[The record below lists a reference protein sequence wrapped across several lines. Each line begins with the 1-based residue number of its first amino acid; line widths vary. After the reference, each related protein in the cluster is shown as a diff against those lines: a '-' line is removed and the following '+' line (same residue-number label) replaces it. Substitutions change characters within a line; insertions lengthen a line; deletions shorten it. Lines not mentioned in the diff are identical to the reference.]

1 MNAPLIW
8 VVLPLVFAVILWLL
22 RWREGWVTRLG
33 VGLCLLLALLAWLVP
48 IDAGFRLFGR
58 RWEIESALALA
69 GRQLVV
75 GNNDRPL
82 LVFFYLIAAFWFGGS
97 REARAHRFMV
107 PYGLA
112 VAALLL
118 AALSV
123 QPFLYAALLVELAV
137 LLSIPLVSPP
147 GKPVGTGA
155 LRYLIFQTFA
165 MPFVLLAGWAL
176 SAVEA
181 NPVNTFFPLLAEVFL
196 GLGFALWLA
205 VFPFYTWMPL
215 VAEEADPYPLGYLL
229 MLLPM
234 TFLLLGVKYINA
246 VTWLKNLPEL
256 WEVLRLS
263 GVVMIV
269 TAGGWAVFQRHL
281 GRLFA
286 YAVIIETG
294 ISLLALSLNTP
305 ESMEIF
311 AMLFLPRVLALAL
324 WALSASVLQGLHRS
338 LRFEDLERAAE
349 TSPFASAGL
358 AVAYLSLAGLPLLA
372 GFPTR
377 FLLLEALASQ
387 SPLSAVLALA
397 GMGGLLLSGFRVL
410 AVLTGGYFGP
420 REPRETPFQALLI
433 GVGVAAL
440 ILLGFF
446 PRLLFPAMLGLVPAI
461 LMP

>member
-8 VVLPLVFAVILWLL
+8 VVLPLGFAVILWLL

-33 VGLCLLLALLAWLVP
+33 VGLCLLLALLAWVLP
-48 IDAGFRLFGR
+48 IDTGIRLFGR

-75 GNNDRPL
+75 QNNDRPL

-112 VAALLL
+112 VAAILL

-147 GKPVGTGA
+147 GRPVGTGA

-181 NPVNTFFPLLAEVFL
+181 NPANTFFPLLAEIFL

-215 VAEEADPYPLGYLL
+215 VAEEAEPYPLGYLL
-229 MLLPM
+229 MLLPT
-234 TFLLLGVKYINA
+234 TFLLLGVKYIYA
-246 VTWLKNLPEL
+246 VAWLKNLPEL
-256 WEVLRLS
+256 GEVLRLS
-263 GVVMIV
+263 GVVMVV

-294 ISLLALSLNTP
+294 ISLLALSLASP
-305 ESMEIF
+305 VSMETF

-324 WALSASVLQGLHRS
+324 WALSASVLRGLGKS

-349 TSPFASAGL
+349 FYPFASAGL
-358 AVAYLSLAGLPLLA
+358 ATAYLSLAGLPLLA
-372 GFPTR
+372 GFPVR
-377 FLLLEALASQ
+377 FLLLEQLASQ

-420 REPRETPFQALLI
+420 REARETPFQALLI
-433 GVGVAAL
+433 VVGVAAL
-440 ILLGFF
+440 ILLGLV
-446 PRLLFPAMLGLVPAI
+446 PSLLFPAMRGLMPAI
-461 LMP
+461 LTP

>member
-8 VVLPLVFAVILWLL
+8 ILFPLFFAFILWLV
-22 RWREGWVTRLG
+22 RWREGWVMRLG
-33 VGLCLLLALLAWLVP
+33 VVLCLLLALLAWLLP
-48 IDAGFRLFGR
+48 IGTGFRVFGN
-58 RWEIESALALA
+58 RWEIEPTLALA

-75 GNNDRPL
+75 QNNDRPL
-82 LVFFYLIAAFWFGGS
+82 LIFVYLIAAFWFGGS
-97 REARAHRFMV
+97 REARAHRFMI

-137 LLSIPLVSPP
+137 LLSIPLVAPP

-165 MPFVLLAGWAL
+165 MPFILLAGWAL

-181 NPVNTFFPLLAEVFL
+181 NPANTFFPLLAQIFL
-196 GLGFALWLA
+196 GVGFALWLA
-205 VFPFYTWMPL
+205 VFPFYAWMPL

-229 MLLPM
+229 MLLPT
-234 TFLLLGVKYINA
+234 TFLLLGVRYINA
-246 VTWLKNLPEL
+246 VAWLKDLSAL
-256 WEVLRLS
+256 WEVLRLT
-263 GVVMIV
+263 GVVMIL

-286 YAVIIETG
+286 YAVTIETG
-294 ISLLALSLNTP
+294 TSLLALSLNTP
-305 ESMEIF
+305 QSMETF

-324 WALSASVLQGLHRS
+324 WALSASVMRS
-338 LRFEDLERAAE
+338 GGKGLRFEDLDRAAE
-349 TSPFASAGL
+349 TFPFASAGL
-358 AVAYLSLAGLPLLA
+358 ATAYLSLAGLPLLA
-372 GFPTR
+372 GFPAR
-377 FLLLEALASQ
+377 FLLLEELATRA
-387 SPLSAVLALA
+387 PLSAVLALA
-397 GMGGLLLSGFRVL
+397 GTGGLLLSGFRVL

-420 REPRETPFQALLI
+420 REPRETPFQAILI
-433 GVGVAAL
+433 SVGVVVL
-440 ILLGFF
+440 ILLGFL